1 MSKNVIFVS
10 SINQNFF
17 NLLRPS
23 FERYCKR
30 YNIDL
35 IINTSEKVKH
45 TVKLPIRGTF
55 ERFQIYDLLS
65 VYDRVCYIDS
75 DIYIKKDSPN
85 IFDTVPVN
93 KFGIYCESID
103 VNRDA
108 FIGHMKNHFKLN
120 DDIKLYYNSGVM
132 VASKI
137 HKAIFSVAML
147 NKFFDKPGIIAGGWP
162 DQDYI
167 NYYIYRKGVSVCD
180 IGYRFNYLLNDL
192 KDARLGDVHFVHF
205 AGISNRSEYISNFL
219 KKYN

>member
-10 SINQNFF
+10 SINQDFF
-17 NLLRPS
+17 KYLKPS
-23 FERYCKR
+23 FENYCNR

-45 TVKLPIRGTF
+45 TIKISIRGMF
-55 ERFQIYDLLS
+55 ERFQIYDLLN

-75 DIYIKKDSPN
+75 DIYIKSDSPN
-85 IFDTVPVN
+85 IFDVVSQN
-93 KFGIYCESID
+93 RFGIYCESRD

-120 DDIKLYYNSGVM
+120 DNIGLYYNSGVL
-132 VASKI
+132 VASQM
-137 HKAIFSVAML
+137 HKPMFNVMML
-147 NKFFDKPGIIAGGWP
+147 NKFFDKPGIVAGNWP

-167 NYYIYRKGVSVCD
+167 NYYIYRKGVSVYD

-192 KDARLGDVHFVHF
+192 KDTRLNDAYFVHF
-205 AGISNRSEYISNFL
+205 AGIGNRGEYIRNFL
-219 KKYN
+219 KKY